1 MRVPEARLLGVA
13 GFPVGHS
20 RSPAMHAAAL
30 RELGLPWRYLKLPL
44 PPELFAETVRAL
56 PAAGYVGLNVTVPH
70 KQAALEVA
78 DSPTPTAAAIGA
90 ANTLTFTEHGIEAD
104 NTDAPG
110 LIAALGESPAG
121 SRALVLGAGGAGR
134 AAAWA
139 LREAGAEV
147 SVWNRTPERGRELA
161 AELGIGYARP
171 GAGAPDVV
179 VNATSVGLDPDI
191 SEEQA
196 LEALG
201 LRVREPPATLV
212 DLVYGEHETALTAW
226 ARRGGSAV
234 VDGLEVLVHQG
245 ALSLERWTG
254 RGPPLAA
261 MRAAAAHGGLDI
273 R

>member
-30 RELGLPWRYLKLPL
+30 RELALPWRYLKLPL

-78 DSPTPTAAAIGA
+78 DSPTAIAEAIGA
-90 ANTLTFTEHGIEAD
+90 ANTLTFTEHGVEAD

-121 SRALVLGAGGAGR
+121 RRALVLGAGGAGR
-134 AAAWA
+134 GAAWA

-147 SVWNRTPERGRELA
+147 SVWNRTPERARRLA
-161 AELGIGYARP
+161 AELEIEQAERP
-171 GAGAPDVV
+171 AAADLV
-179 VNATSVGLDPDI
+179 VNTTSVGLDPRT
-191 SEEQA
+191 SEREV
-196 LEALG
+196 LDALG
-201 LRVREPPATLV
+201 LGALAPPPLLV
-212 DLVYGEHETALTAW
+212 DLVYGERPTALTAW
-226 ARRGGSAV
+226 AHAGGSTV
-234 VDGLEVLVHQG
+234 VDGLEVLVRQG

-254 RGPPLAA
+254 REVPLAT
-261 MRAAAAHGGLDI
+261 MRAAVQPGLDTG
-273 R
+273 